1 MSLTQAK
8 CPICK
13 EPATY
18 TSRNTDD
25 DRFYRCPNCGDYDIP
40 TACVRNL
47 EKYEKNKDLV
57 SSMRNR
63 TKNQVPVF
71 TPTFEGNSSLATGCY
86 FHLPPDTRQ
95 K

>member
-40 TACVRNL
+40 GDCARL
-47 EKYEKNKDLV
+47 MEKGIMHPDLHQR
-57 SSMRNR
+57 MRTR
-63 TKNQVPVF
+63 TKGQVPHFKINEYGAIVLNF
-71 TPTFEGNSSLATGCY
+71 
-86 FHLPPDTRQ
+86 LPASDANH
-95 K
+95 